1 MNLSSASSS
10 LVGEIQNRKNAKI
23 RNTKSNMNQTWC
35 LWLCDASHAWE
46 TRAGMALNGAVGRP
60 GGDHEDE
67 DGGES
72 DDGDSG
78 GGDSDDGD
86 NYGGDSGGNDC
97 VLHCTGHWQDLVVG
111 K

>member
-1 MNLSSASSS
+1 MKL
-10 LVGEIQNRKNAKI
+10 KNARI

-35 LWLCDASHAWE
+35 LWLCDASPAWE

-78 GGDSDDGD
+78 GGDNEDGD
-86 NYGGDSGGNDC
+86 NYGCDIGGNDC

>member
-1 MNLSSASSS
+1 
-10 LVGEIQNRKNAKI
+10 
-23 RNTKSNMNQTWC
+23 
-35 LWLCDASHAWE
+35 
-46 TRAGMALNGAVGRP
+46 MALTDAVGRP
-60 GGDHEDE
+60 GGDDDEDE
-67 DGGES
+67 DGS
-72 DDGDSG
+72 DSSGGDSG

>member
-1 MNLSSASSS
+1 
-10 LVGEIQNRKNAKI
+10 
-23 RNTKSNMNQTWC
+23 MNQTWC
-35 LWLCDASHAWE
+35 LWLCDASPAWE
-46 TRAGMALNGAVGRP
+46 THAGRALNSAVGRP

-67 DGGES
+67 DGGDSSGGDSGGGDS

-78 GGDSDDGD
+78 GGDSDDDD
-86 NYGGDSGGNDC
+86 NDGGDSGGNDC

>member
-1 MNLSSASSS
+1 
-10 LVGEIQNRKNAKI
+10 
-23 RNTKSNMNQTWC
+23 
-35 LWLCDASHAWE
+35 
-46 TRAGMALNGAVGRP
+46 MALNGAVGRP

-86 NYGGDSGGNDC
+86 NYGGDSGGNC
-97 VLHCTGHWQDLVVG
+97 VLHCTGHTGRTLWLVNEALSI
-111 K
+111 